1 MSANPATA
9 GECLY
14 DNFKLEYQVVALEYI
29 CGKSIN
35 IEVVCY
41 NPYSFDKEATLKFTT
56 TNLNVPDRK
65 LDISLL
71 IINSLIKNL
80 KLDPKTLRKLT
91 IRDHKIF
98 YIHII

>member
-1 MSANPATA
+1 MSNPATA

-14 DNFKLEYQVVALEYI
+14 QSFKLEYQITSLEYV
-29 CGKSIN
+29 CGKSVK
-35 IEVVCY
+35 IEAVCY
-41 NPYSFDKEATLKFTT
+41 NPYSFDKEAILKYS
-56 TNLNVPDRK
+56 TNNINVPDRK

-98 YIHII
+98 FIHTI